1 MPSATAA
8 GPETDAAP
16 GTAPVEDGGVP
27 TRTREQIDT
36 LLADVGAVAAVE
48 RLTGGLFATTYR
60 VTLVGGRRLVVKTA
74 PTATDRLLTYEHD
87 LLRTEA
93 EVYRI
98 ASGRSGL
105 LMPAVVKT
113 DFSRQVLPGDVLVV
127 EHLGGVP
134 LTDLRAEGDLS
145 SLDEQRI
152 QYDLGAFMAR
162 LHTVHGTRFG
172 YPNAEAG
179 LVGGTWPDAFGRMV
193 EALLADAHRWGT
205 LLPHD
210 RIRTAVAR
218 HRAALAE
225 VTVPSLVHTDLWSG
239 NLFVDPSTVRLT
251 GVIDT
256 ERSVWGDPLLE
267 LAGADQTGRGPVPE
281 ALVAGYAAEAGDLP
295 LGTPSGEVRLLLYR
309 LYMALVLTVEIT
321 PRGYSGDGVRHY
333 RSVCEANVVAA
344 LDALA

>member
-1 MPSATAA
+1 
-8 GPETDAAP
+8 
-16 GTAPVEDGGVP
+16 
-27 TRTREQIDT
+27 
-36 LLADVGAVAAVE
+36 
-48 RLTGGLFATTYR
+48 
-60 VTLVGGRRLVVKTA
+60 
-74 PTATDRLLTYEHD
+74 
-87 LLRTEA
+87 
-93 EVYRI
+93 
-98 ASGRSGL
+98 
-105 LMPAVVKT
+105 
-113 DFSRQVLPGDVLVV
+113 VLPGDVLVV
-127 EHLGGVP
+127 EHLDGVP
-134 LTDLRAEGDLS
+134 LTDLRAAGDLS
-145 SLDEQRI
+145 PSDEQRI
-152 QYDLGAFMAR
+152 QHDLGAFMAR
-162 LHTVHGTRFG
+162 LHTVQGIRFG

-205 LLPHD
+205 VLPHD

-225 VTVPSLVHTDLWSG
+225 VTVPALVHTDLWSG